1 MKHRWVKLRD
11 KILDLFSDEDDPNE
25 PFYDPAHLG
34 AVIVVSLSTLGI
46 VYWLLWTLLV
56 FEGGLP
62 GKISAAASVLFTSKT
77 LADVGYLGSPHAM
90 GPFEGWL
97 GNLTALILCALSA
110 AGLARLYK
118 EAAEKPRRK

>member
-1 MKHRWVKLRD
+1 MKRATLLE

-56 FEGGLP
+56 FEGGLST
-62 GKISAAASVLFTSKT
+62 KISAAASVLFTAKT
-77 LADVGYLGSPHAM
+77 LADIGYAGAPHAM
-90 GPFEGWL
+90 GPFEGWI
-97 GNLTALILCALSA
+97 GNVSALILCILSTAALA
-110 AGLARLYK
+110 HLYK
-118 EAAEKPRRK
+118 KAAKKKHQ